1 MWHGCHNYNLRVKR
15 SPTLNL
21 LLLWKM
27 VFTQIYRIRARI
39 FWKLVRSS
47 SVFNETAFYRSGKS
61 FCGKKCLRKTFFHF
75 FVSLRGLL
83 SDFLTKSFCRFFYL
97 LKFMLI
103 VLKEFLRGF
112 FFPKN
117 FIFLQFLLHF
127 HRELFMKWPPKL
139 FTCLELFFE
148 EKVFSNKYIC
158 FLKIVLTTGNKGQ
171 LLAKLFL
178 ARVSNWPLTCSKVS
192 L

>member
-61 FCGKKCLRKTFFHF
+61 FCGKTCLRKTFFQN
-75 FVSLRGLL
+75 FVSLSGLL
-83 SDFLTKSFCRFFYL
+83 SDFVTKCFCRFFFL
-97 LKFMLI
+97 LNFMLI
-103 VLKEFLRGF
+103 VLKKFLREF
-112 FFPKN
+112 FFPET
-117 FIFLQFLLHF
+117 FIFLQFIPHF
-127 HRELFMKWPPKL
+127 GR
-139 FTCLELFFE
+139 
-148 EKVFSNKYIC
+148 
-158 FLKIVLTTGNKGQ
+158 
-171 LLAKLFL
+171 
-178 ARVSNWPLTCSKVS
+178 
-192 L
+192 